1 MAYGDLAQDAPLKP
15 NKGHEGGACNRR
27 SCQAEPALY
36 YNHGMSVW
44 YCADCARD
52 IGQDPVNLRDWTYR
66 WKPKLGH
73 DQFETREQIDAR
85 EAQLAAEDAAI
96 KASDD
101 FNLPPELDLSH
112 YRDLQPKRGPS
123 RFREKF
129 GSKRRKGRL

>member
-15 NKGHEGGACNRR
+15 NKGQEGGACNRR
-27 SCQAEPALY
+27 SCQVEPALY

-73 DQFETREQIDAR
+73 DQFETREQMDERKAQEASTQKDEPTPYIDPR
-85 EAQLAAEDAAI
+85 HYM
-96 KASDD
+96 
-101 FNLPPELDLSH
+101 DLK
-112 YRDLQPKRGPS
+112 PKQGPV
-123 RFREKF
+123 RFRQKF